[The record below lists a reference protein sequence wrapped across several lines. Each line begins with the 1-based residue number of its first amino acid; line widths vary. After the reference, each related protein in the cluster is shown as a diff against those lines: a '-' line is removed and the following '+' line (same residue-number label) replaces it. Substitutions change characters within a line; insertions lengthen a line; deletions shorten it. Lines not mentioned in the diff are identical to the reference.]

1 MADVSEGEG
10 SDSRARRLRLAAT
23 LRRLR
28 DLSGLSGRELA
39 HRVQISQSK
48 VSRIESGVTMP
59 SLPEV
64 QRWAEAVDAP
74 LDTRER
80 LADLTQ
86 AAVYESHAWR
96 TALQGKPHLQDDFQE
111 RESSVRLVRNFQ
123 CAVIPGLLQ
132 TAAYARAV
140 FAMSVLP
147 YEKEDLAA
155 ATASRLFRQEALYE
169 GDRRFDFL
177 ITEAALRWRPSSP
190 AQLLAQWDRLASVS
204 TLDNVS
210 IGLIPHGRQS
220 TVLPLHG
227 FVIYGPVYGGD
238 DDTAETFVEVETN
251 HAKLTIPDFDITLYE
266 KQWSLLTE
274 MAIFDDAAREFLT
287 ELATE
292 VRTEMS

>member
-1 MADVSEGEG
+1 MADVSEGGAIE
-10 SDSRARRLRLAAT
+10 SRARRLRLAAT

-39 HRVQISQSK
+39 QRIQISQSK
-48 VSRIESGVTMP
+48 VSRIESGATMP

-64 QRWAEAVDAP
+64 QRWASAVEAP

-80 LADLTQ
+80 LFDLTQ
-86 AAVYESHAWR
+86 AAMYETHAWR
-96 TALQGKPHLQDDFQE
+96 SALQSRPHLQDDFYE
-111 RESSVRLVRNFQ
+111 RESAVRLIRNFQ
-123 CAVIPGLLQ
+123 CAVVPGLLQ

-140 FAMSVLP
+140 FSLANQP
-147 YEKEDLAA
+147 YEKEALAG

-177 ITEAALRWRPSSP
+177 ITEAALRWRPGSLPLSL
-190 AQLLAQWDRLASVS
+190 AQLDRITSVS

-220 TVLPLHG
+220 VVLPLHG
-227 FVIYGPVYGGD
+227 FVLYGDVYAD
-238 DDTAETFVEVETN
+238 DEDADTFVEVETS
-251 HAKLTIPDFDITLYE
+251 HAKLTITDADITLYE
-266 KQWSLLTE
+266 KQWSLLTN
-274 MAIFDDAAREFLT
+274 MAIFDDAARGFLT

-292 VRTEMS
+292 VRHEMS